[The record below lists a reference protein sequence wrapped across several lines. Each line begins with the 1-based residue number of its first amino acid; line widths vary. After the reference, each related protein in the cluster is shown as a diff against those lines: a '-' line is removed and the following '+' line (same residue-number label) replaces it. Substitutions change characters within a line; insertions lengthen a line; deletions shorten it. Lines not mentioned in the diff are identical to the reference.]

1 MRRRPRSSRSSTGAF
16 NQPLMRCNIARSTTR
31 RATLWSNS
39 PCGILWLVGTG
50 LGAVAFAEPGRAVPF
65 ETGAS
70 PSRHGTLNPS
80 PHAEPGVQVSRTG
93 LPRSHLRG
101 RSDSGMTKLRVRQL
115 EPCAAPEIA
124 PVQPMSLAAAA
135 QHSNPLQ
142 LDFTPNDVKSWLAVV

>member
-1 MRRRPRSSRSSTGAF
+1 MGTQDASELLPGTLDLLILKTVVAGRMHGYG
-16 NQPLMRCNIARSTTR
+16 IAQR
-31 RATLWSNS
+31 LKDV
-39 PCGILWLVGTG
+39 WLVGTG

-115 EPCAAPEIA
+115 EPCAAPAIA